1 MTDFREEANPSNLE
15 VSEVDRAPH
24 KDEFQRK
31 RREERRGEDL
41 TDVEDMPEHAN
52 TNEELNRESENEED
66 LVATR
71 NPEEL
76 HLSMSEHF
84 FQRI

>member
-1 MTDFREEANPSNLE
+1 M
-15 VSEVDRAPH
+15 
-24 KDEFQRK
+24 
-31 RREERRGEDL
+31 

>member
-1 MTDFREEANPSNLE
+1 M
-15 VSEVDRAPH
+15 
-24 KDEFQRK
+24 
-31 RREERRGEDL
+31 

-76 HLSMSEHF
+76 HLSMLEHF
-84 FQRI
+84 FSKNLKRKSTSNKKCMGGNLKHQMKFL